1 VRRALDRNAQVRG
14 GGQIAKLFYKLSLP
28 VSLQP
33 KAPPILMRPA
43 PLGGELT
50 MRILL
55 LALVVATAASPA
67 LAADQIPAA
76 FHGDWCSIA
85 GKDDLYRRGRC
96 PKGVHSIHVTAD
108 GYSHEM
114 GNCQVTGLLEARQAL
129 RELRQHGGHQGQLPC
144 DAEHRGHSIMRLTLI
159 AAPRVVIRKSSQSV
173 CGCAWTHAISSICGS
188 PASRLARATDQ

>member
-1 VRRALDRNAQVRG
+1 VRG
-14 GGQIAKLFYKLSLP
+14 GGQIAKLFSNLSLP

-50 MRILL
+50 MRSLL

-67 LAADQIPAA
+67 RAADQIPTA

-85 GKDDLYRRGRC
+85 GKDD
-96 PKGVHSIHVTAD
+96 KASTASTSRLTVIPTRWAIAKSLASWKL
-108 GYSHEM
+108 GKLSW
-114 GNCQVTGLLEARQAL
+114 
-129 RELRQHGGHQGQLPC
+129 
-144 DAEHRGHSIMRLTLI
+144 LTLI

-188 PASRLARATDQ
+188 PASRLARAADHRPEPFLSTDGGAAPFRSAWYLPLKMRLAHRQGQRP